1 MAIFCFKEFLI
12 LFSFQFFDLRIHHLY
27 FITNAVFD
35 FPLRLHLFF
44 FVKLYPKKSCDF
56 IRIRTFCYSVL
67 SYLWMNLF
75 EMPINIDRN
84 LSEPLKGL
92 EWMAKQ
98 AVEGFITGLH
108 KSPFHGFSVEFAEH
122 RLYNTGDSLKHLDW
136 KLLAR
141 TDKMFLKRYEEETN
155 LRCHVLLDI
164 SESMLFP
171 ENTKGLNKL
180 SFSVYSAAILFELFK
195 RQRDAVGLCMFDDH
209 LVFQSKAS
217 GSPAHLERLYAE
229 LENTLDKKSNHNNP
243 VKTKMTDVLH
253 QMAEEMPRRSLIV
266 IFSDMLDFGS
276 DKEAVFSALQHLR
289 FNKHEVVIFHVVEN
303 DSEAMLNL
311 ENRPHTFIDPETLQE
326 IKVNPVNIQ
335 SAYQEKW
342 AQWRAEWSLKCN
354 QFQIDWMDVNIS
366 EGFQNV
372 MQTYMLKRQKM
383 GKL

>member
-1 MAIFCFKEFLI
+1 
-12 LFSFQFFDLRIHHLY
+12 
-27 FITNAVFD
+27 
-35 FPLRLHLFF
+35 
-44 FVKLYPKKSCDF
+44 
-56 IRIRTFCYSVL
+56 
-67 SYLWMNLF
+67 
-75 EMPINIDRN
+75 MPINIDRN

-155 LRCHVLLDI
+155 LRCHVLMDV

-171 ENTKGLNKL
+171 EKKNGQTKLT
-180 SFSVYSAAILFELFK
+180 FSIYSAAILFELFK
-195 RQRDAVGLCMFDDH
+195 RQRDAIGLSLFDNH

-229 LENTLDKKSNHNNP
+229 LESLLERRGNRNAP
-243 VKTKMTDVLH
+243 VTTKMTDVLH

-266 IFSDMLDFGS
+266 IFSDMLDFGAN
-276 DKEAVFSALQHLR
+276 KEELFAALQHLR
-289 FNKHEVVIFHVVEN
+289 FNKHEVVIFHVVE
-303 DSEAMLNL
+303 SESEELLQL
-311 ENRPHTFIDPETLQE
+311 ENRPYTFIDPETLQE
-326 IKVNPVNIQ
+326 IKVNPMSVQ
-335 SAYQEKW
+335 SAYREKW
-342 AQWRAEWSLKCN
+342 SAWRAEWSLRCN
-354 QFQIDWMDVNIS
+354 QLQIDWMDVDIAG
-366 EGFQNV
+366 GFQSV

>member
-1 MAIFCFKEFLI
+1 
-12 LFSFQFFDLRIHHLY
+12 
-27 FITNAVFD
+27 
-35 FPLRLHLFF
+35 
-44 FVKLYPKKSCDF
+44 
-56 IRIRTFCYSVL
+56 
-67 SYLWMNLF
+67 MNLF

-155 LRCHVLLDI
+155 LRCHILLDI

-171 ENTKGLNKL
+171 EKEKGLNKL
-180 SFSVYSAAILFELFK
+180 SFSVYSSAILFELFK
-195 RQRDAVGLCMFDDH
+195 RQRDAVGLCMFNDD

-217 GSPAHLERLYAE
+217 SSPAHLERLYAE
-229 LENTLDKKSNHNNP
+229 LENTLDKKSNHHNP
-243 VKTKMTDVLH
+243 VQTRMTDVLH

-266 IFSDMLDFGS
+266 IFSDMLDFGT

-303 DSEAMLNL
+303 EAEAMLNL

-335 SAYQEKW
+335 AAYQEKW

-354 QFQIDWMDVNIS
+354 QFQIDWMDVNIN

-383 GKL
+383 AKL